1 MSCENV
7 QERVSS
13 VLDRDLPVAERENVL
28 AHIGSC
34 RDCSAYM
41 ESQQAVRTA
50 LRSIPRRPVPG
61 DLTARLRVVA
71 SHERQR
77 RLARLSL
84 ASRWRAFE
92 GRVQLFFD
100 NLMRPLAFPFA
111 SGLVSSIL
119 MFGLLVPSL
128 TFRHAFADQAF
139 FTYPDG
145 EVVTVAPNGTYTSGP
160 SPESEYAPK
169 ILRADI
175 APPDGANVVDLMV
188 DASGR
193 VVDWQV
199 VCGELTQDMANIIM
213 FGQFNPA
220 TQMGVPVA
228 SKVRAVQIRNVQT
241 PPIRVS
247 S

>member
-1 MSCENV
+1 
-7 QERVSS
+7 
-13 VLDRDLPVAERENVL
+13 
-28 AHIGSC
+28 
-34 RDCSAYM
+34 M
-41 ESQQAVRTA
+41 ESQQAIRTA
-50 LRSIPRRPVPG
+50 LRGVPRRPVPA

-71 SHERQR
+71 SHERER

-84 ASRWRAFE
+84 AARWRDFE

-111 SGLVSSIL
+111 SGLVSSI
-119 MFGLLVPSL
+119 MIFGLLVPSL

-139 FTYPDG
+139 FTQPDG
-145 EVVTVAPNGTYTSGP
+145 EVVTVAPNGTFTSGP
-160 SPESEYAPK
+160 DSEYAPK
-169 ILRADI
+169 IIRADL
-175 APPDGANVVDLMV
+175 APPDASNVVDLIV

-193 VVDWQV
+193 VTYWTV
-199 VCGELTQDMANIIM
+199 VQGELTIDLANIIM

-241 PPIRVS
+241 PPIRVRS
-247 S
+247 

>member
-34 RDCSAYM
+34 RECSAYM
-41 ESQQAVRTA
+41 ESQQAVRNA
-50 LRSIPRRPVPG
+50 LRGIRRRPVPAE
-61 DLTARLRVVA
+61 LTARLRVVA
-71 SHERQR
+71 SHERER
-77 RLARLSL
+77 RLARMSV
-84 ASRWRAFE
+84 AARWRALE
-92 GRVQLFFD
+92 GRVQLLFD
-100 NLMRPLAFPFA
+100 NLARPLAFPFA
-111 SGLVSSIL
+111 SGLVSSIM

-139 FTYPDG
+139 FTAPDG
-145 EVVTVAPNGTYTSGP
+145 EVVTVAPNGTFTGGGP
-160 SPESEYAPK
+160 DSEYAPK
-169 ILRADI
+169 IIRADL
-175 APPDGANVVDLMV
+175 APPDASNVVDLIV

-193 VVDWQV
+193 VTYWTV
-199 VCGELTQDMANIIM
+199 VQGELTIDLANIIM

-241 PPIRVS
+241 PPIRVRS
-247 S
+247 

>member
-1 MSCENV
+1 MSCQNV

-34 RDCSAYM
+34 RDCGAYL
-41 ESQQAVRTA
+41 EAQQAVRDA
-50 LRSIPRRPVPG
+50 LRAVPRRPVPA
-61 DLTARLRVVA
+61 DLTARLRVTA

-77 RLARLSL
+77 RLARISL
-84 ASRWRAFE
+84 AARWRTFE

-139 FTYPDG
+139 FTYADG
-145 EVVTVAPNGTYTSGP
+145 EVVTVAPNGTFTSA
-160 SPESEYAPK
+160 PEADYAPL

-175 APPDGANVVDLMV
+175 APPDASNVVDLLV

-193 VVDWQV
+193 VTDWDIV
-199 VCGELTQDMANIIM
+199 RGELTQDLANIIM

-241 PPIRVS
+241 PPIRVRS
-247 S
+247 

>member
-13 VLDRDLPVAERENVL
+13 VLGRDVPAAERENVL
-28 AHIGSC
+28 AHIRSC
-34 RDCSAYM
+34 RDCSAYLDQ
-41 ESQQAVRTA
+41 QQAIRKT
-50 LRSIPRRPVPG
+50 LRAAPRRPVPA
-61 DLTARLRVVA
+61 DLTAKLRVIA

-84 ASRWRAFE
+84 AARWRAFE

-119 MFGLLVPSL
+119 MFGMLVPSL

-145 EVVTVAPNGTYTSGP
+145 EVVTVAPNGTFGAA
-160 SPESEYAPK
+160 PEAEYAPK
-169 ILRADI
+169 IIRADI
-175 APPDGANVVDLMV
+175 APPDASNVVDLIV

-193 VVDWQV
+193 VVDWTV
-199 VCGELTQDMANIIM
+199 VRGELTQDISNIIM

-220 TQMGVPVA
+220 TQMGVPVM

-241 PPIRVS
+241 PPIRVRS
-247 S
+247 